1 MGVTTSAKTLTVN
14 SAFLQEIKD
23 SNVNLWQSLEQLV
36 AVCQSREERARRLRQ
51 LVPILS
57 EVRDLLAL
65 QFALEETY
73 GYMEVPS
80 AIAPVNNHLLQDIRS
95 QHCALYLMVN
105 ELVERAEE
113 MQYRGLN
120 NERASQVDRLIEDI
134 YQFELRFRDHERL
147 EQDLIAC
154 SRPAYGDRS

>member
-23 SNVNLWQSLEQLV
+23 SNLNLWQSLEQMV
-36 AVCQSREERARRLRQ
+36 AVCQSRQERARRLRQ
-51 LVPILS
+51 LVPILG

-95 QHCALYLMVN
+95 QHSALYLMVS

-113 MQYRGLN
+113 LQYRGVN
-120 NERASQVDRLIEDI
+120 HERSPQVDRLIDDV

-154 SRPAYGDRS
+154 SRPAYRDRP

>member
-14 SAFLQEIKD
+14 PAFLQEIKD
-23 SNVNLWQSLEQLV
+23 SNLNLWQSLEQMV
-36 AVCQSREERARRLRQ
+36 AVCQSREERVRRLRQ
-51 LVPILS
+51 LVPILG

-73 GYMEVPS
+73 GYLEVPS

-95 QHCALYLMVN
+95 QHSALYLMVN

-113 MQYRGLN
+113 LQYRGIN
-120 NERASQVDRLIEDI
+120 QERASQVDRLIDDI
-134 YQFELRFRDHERL
+134 HQFELRFRDHERL

-154 SRPAYGDRS
+154 ARPASRDRP